1 MSFQAYIDNI
11 REKTGPTPEDFA
23 RLAAERGCTEG
34 GTLKKGIKPG
44 QVLDWL
50 RADFGVGHGM
60 AIVALL
66 LGRKR

>member
-11 REKTGPTPEDFA
+11 REKTGRTPEDFA
-23 RLAAERGCTEG
+23 PLAAERGFTEG
-34 GTLKKGIKPG
+34 GTLKKGIKAG
-44 QVLDWL
+44 QVQDWL

-66 LGRKR
+66 QGRKG